1 MRRSLGGGKPLD
13 RPLAGKITGGW
24 DDGKRAGPSGLRAAE
39 PRGQH
44 PNVHPNAA
52 GSRARGD
59 SQPRGRRADYDDE
72 ARKLFE
78 KLGLP
83 PDGSNRSGSSYNDAD
98 VVYRHP
104 NGACFLIG
112 NQSIASNKE
121 ELTRRK
127 IFKIVNCQEPQAKN
141 VHENDPHFEYYRGN
155 FSISLWQYNPK
166 NRTPEGLLEYMGNL
180 FQWVDERLNKGHN
193 VMVHCLAGAHRAGT
207 AGTSYVMYKAGLDKK
222 SALTAVQAC
231 RPFVDPI
238 YDFKDLLEILE
249 VALRSRNASRSTAAN
264 AGVPRA
270 PGSQSLLGR

>member
-1 MRRSLGGGKPLD
+1 LAQGSAKHGAMRRSLGGGKPLD

-24 DDGKRAGPSGLRAAE
+24 DRGERLGPPLQAAAPRTQPAGA
-39 PRGQH
+39 
-44 PNVHPNAA
+44 
-52 GSRARGD
+52 RARAD
-59 SQPRGRRADYDDE
+59 SQPRQRKADYDDE

-83 PDGSNRSGSSYNDAD
+83 PDGSNARGSAYNDAD
-98 VVYRHP
+98 IVYRHP
-104 NGACFLIG
+104 NGACFFIG

-121 ELTRRK
+121 ELKRLK

-141 VHENDPHFEYYRGN
+141 VHENDPYFEYMRPN

-166 NRTPEGLLEYMGNL
+166 NRTPEGLMEYMSNL
-180 FQWVDERLNKGHN
+180 FEWVDARLNKGHN

-207 AGTSYVMYKAGLDKK
+207 AGTAYVMYKGGLDKK

-249 VALRSRNASRSTAAN
+249 VALRSRSASRSSVAA
-264 AGVPRA
+264 PRA
-270 PGSQSLLGR
+270 TGSHSGLGR